1 MCTNFR
7 EELISVLELVNEKRT
22 RYSYFFSVFRYRELK
37 AEDEQVKWLW
47 EILASF
53 NKEELV
59 SFLRFISGRSRLP
72 EKLSDLPHKFQ
83 IVGADK
89 VCLFVSFLLYQK
101 HGRKQIAYL

>member
-1 MCTNFR
+1 MCYFGN
-7 EELISVLELVNEKRT
+7 
-22 RYSYFFSVFRYRELK
+22 YFFFFFLILRYRELK

-89 VCLFVSFLLYQK
+89 VRFFFCFIFQK
-101 HGRKQIAYL
+101 NKKYF